1 MSRSFRLPFDK
12 IGVVGLSLANRDP
25 KLLARIVVGSL
36 LAANLVAALILLK
49 PWGGSPEDLARELSS
64 LQRQVQQRR
73 AALKQSRSLLAK
85 VETART
91 QGDQF
96 LESYFAERR
105 SAPPLL
111 LGELDR
117 IAKEAGMK
125 PKEHSFSSELIE
137 GSDTLEMM
145 TIVGNYEGNY
155 GDLIQFVNGLD
166 RSPRFIIIEQMNAS
180 PQPSTGLLNV
190 NLKMYAFVRGEE
202 PLPAPSEPAGA
213 AEQAVGQ

>member
-1 MSRSFRLPFDK
+1 
-12 IGVVGLSLANRDP
+12 VGGLQLANRDP
-25 KLLARIVVGSL
+25 KLLARIVVGAL
-36 LAANLVAALILLK
+36 LAANLAAALIVLK

-73 AALKQSRSLLAK
+73 AALKQSRLLLAK

-137 GSDTLEMM
+137 GSDSLEMV

-202 PLPAPSEPAGA
+202 PLPASSEPAEA
-213 AEQAVGQ
+213 VDQAVGQ